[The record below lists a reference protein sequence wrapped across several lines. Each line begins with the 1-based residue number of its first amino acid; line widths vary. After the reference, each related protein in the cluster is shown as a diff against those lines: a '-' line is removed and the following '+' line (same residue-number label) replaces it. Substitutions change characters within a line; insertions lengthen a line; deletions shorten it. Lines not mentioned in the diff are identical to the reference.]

1 MRGDVMNVQGY
12 DDARR
17 LLARVAG
24 VLYDRRLT
32 ELVGG
37 NMSLRV
43 GEAVV
48 MTPTKASEAR
58 GWRLGAADV
67 LVQRLDGELLVG
79 EEAMISREIRIHRRL
94 YQTFPEIGCIFHLHM
109 PEAIAAA
116 VARWQPGVVAATTDP
131 YGAAVV
137 VLERE
142 LRAQTEPH
150 DARAVELLGQVS
162 RAEGAIAIGSMHGTF
177 GVARDLPTNVRA
189 ADVFRQ
195 RLEADLLAARLRR
208 ARAGSCA

>member
-1 MRGDVMNVQGY
+1 MNDQRY
-12 DDARR
+12 DDGRR

-24 VLYDRRLT
+24 MLYERRLT

-43 GEAVV
+43 GDAVV
-48 MTPTKASEAR
+48 MTPTKASEDL
-58 GWRLGAADV
+58 GWRLGAGDT
-67 LVQRLDGELLVG
+67 LVQHLDGELLAG
-79 EEAMISREIRIHRRL
+79 EEAMISREIRIHLRL
-94 YQTFPEIGCIFHLHM
+94 YRTFPEVGCVFHLHM

-116 VARWQPGVVAATTDP
+116 VGRWQPGVVATTTEP

-137 VLERE
+137 VLERD

-162 RAEGAIAIGSMHGTF
+162 RADGAIAIGSMHGTF
-177 GVARDLPTNVRA
+177 GVARDLATNVRA

-195 RLEADLLAARLRR
+195 RLEEELLRARLRR
-208 ARAGSCA
+208 ARSDGTAS

>member
-1 MRGDVMNVQGY
+1 M
-12 DDARR
+12 
-17 LLARVAG
+17 LARVAG
-24 VLYDRRLT
+24 ILYERRLT

-43 GEAVV
+43 GDAVI
-48 MTPTKASEAR
+48 MTPTKASETR
-58 GWRLGAADV
+58 GWRLAAADT
-67 LVQRLDGELLVG
+67 LVQRLDGELLIG
-79 EEAMISREIRIHRRL
+79 EEAMISREIRIHTRL
-94 YQTFPEIGCIFHLHM
+94 YRTYPDVGCVFHLHM

-116 VARWQPGVVAATTDP
+116 EGRWQPGVVAETTDP

-137 VLERE
+137 VLERD

-162 RAEGAIAIGSMHGTF
+162 RADGAIAIGSMHGTF
-177 GVARDLPTNVRA
+177 GVARDLATNVRA

-195 RLEADLLAARLRR
+195 RLEAELLRARLRR
-208 ARAGSCA
+208 ARAGGVA